1 MTNKL
6 RRLPDWLQDIREAIR
21 NVRSDLGGLTKL
33 EFENDGKTVRAVSKG
48 IEDIGEAANQ
58 IMRIAPALEAM
69 HPQAW
74 QHLTR
79 VYAMRN
85 ILSHSYF
92 RTDTGVVWDTVHLQ
106 LPQLE
111 ALLAEISVD

>member
-79 VYAMRN
+79 V
-85 ILSHSYF
+85 
-92 RTDTGVVWDTVHLQ
+92 
-106 LPQLE
+106 
-111 ALLAEISVD
+111 